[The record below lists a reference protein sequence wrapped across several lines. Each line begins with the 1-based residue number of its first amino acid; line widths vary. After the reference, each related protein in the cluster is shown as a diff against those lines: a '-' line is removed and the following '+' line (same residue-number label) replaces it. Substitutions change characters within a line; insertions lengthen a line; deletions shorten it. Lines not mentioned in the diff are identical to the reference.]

1 MKKIIGREQEIN
13 KLNEIKDKK
22 DASLIAIYGR
32 RRIGKTFLIRNYF
45 KDEIIFE
52 ITGLYKGTPKD
63 QLENFRNELDKNF
76 NFLETKKINT
86 WLAAFQVLE
95 NVIKSNELKKKRVVF
110 IDEFPWIASKGS
122 KFLMAFEN
130 FWNQFASQQKNLIIV
145 ICGSA
150 ASYMVKNIIK
160 NKGGLHNRLTESIR
174 LLPFT
179 LKETASYLKANQV
192 KYSLYD
198 IAQLYLII
206 GGVPHYLNKIKP
218 TESVAQNIDRL
229 CFQQNGELAIEFN
242 MLFAS
247 LFDNSE
253 KHLLIVK
260 TLATSLRGLTRNELL
275 EKTGLPS
282 GGDTSSKLEELIQS
296 GFMEEYTFY
305 KNKSH
310 LKRYR
315 LTDEYSQFYLKYISK
330 NKQNGPGTWINI
342 QKSQSFKSWSGFSF
356 ENLCLKHLQSIKKA
370 LGVASIYTQ
379 SSSWNN
385 KNAQID
391 LLIERDDNIINL
403 CEIKFLNNDYQ
414 LSKNDY
420 SNIKNKLFEF
430 EKDTKTRKTIFVTL
444 ITTFGLKPNE
454 YSNELINKTITLKD
468 LFK

>member
-1 MKKIIGREQEIN
+1 
-13 KLNEIKDKK
+13 
-22 DASLIAIYGR
+22 
-32 RRIGKTFLIRNYF
+32 
-45 KDEIIFE
+45 
-52 ITGLYKGTPKD
+52 
-63 QLENFRNELDKNF
+63 
-76 NFLETKKINT
+76 
-86 WLAAFQVLE
+86 
-95 NVIKSNELKKKRVVF
+95 
-110 IDEFPWIASKGS
+110 
-122 KFLMAFEN
+122 MAFEN

-430 EKDTKTRKTIFVTL
+430 EKDTKTRKTTFVTL

>member
-95 NVIKSNELKKKRVVF
+95 NVIKSNESKKKRVIF

-275 EKTGLPS
+275 EKTRLPS

-379 SSSWNN
+379 SSNWNN

-430 EKDTKTRKTIFVTL
+430 EKDTKTRKKIFVTL
-444 ITTFGLKPNE
+444 ITTFGLKSNE

>member
-52 ITGLYKGTPKD
+52 ITGLYKGAPKD

-95 NVIKSNELKKKRVVF
+95 NVIKSNESKKKRVVF

-430 EKDTKTRKTIFVTL
+430 EKDTKTRKTTFVTL

>member
-1 MKKIIGREQEIN
+1 MKNIIGREQEIN

-95 NVIKSNELKKKRVVF
+95 NVIKSNESKKKRVIF

>member
-95 NVIKSNELKKKRVVF
+95 NVIKSNESKKKRVIF

>member
-52 ITGLYKGTPKD
+52 ITGLYKGAPKD

-95 NVIKSNELKKKRVVF
+95 NVIKSNESKKKRVIF